1 MKPKETT
8 RAERIKSAS
17 TSRRQAKKEELRS
30 AILEAALALF
40 EEHGYEKFSL
50 RQVAETVGYTP
61 TTIYLYFAN
70 KDALLFQTAM
80 EGFRTFGQRLQAAYD
95 SSKDPRERFL
105 HIGQAYIAFGLEHP
119 VHYRLM
125 FMQRGEF
132 MELTPDNDCESV
144 IDSFKVLQDSVLD
157 CIKAGF
163 LEEGEV
169 ETYANTAWAFV
180 HGIVALAISVPSID
194 KAQVSKM
201 QALFEHTFQEGFFKS
216 AQ

>member
-1 MKPKETT
+1 MKYFIT
-8 RAERIKSAS
+8 KSIM
-17 TSRRQAKKEELRS
+17 LWVI
-30 AILEAALALF
+30 ILGMYTQSIAQNVQSGSMKIHIGSSYTLVAPEDVTLTGGTF
-40 EEHGYEKFSL
+40 GTHIGYEL
-50 RQVAETVGYTP
+50 LDAVANLECNVDGTNSIDT
-61 TTIYLYFAN
+61 
-70 KDALLFQTAM
+70 
-80 EGFRTFGQRLQAAYD
+80 
-95 SSKDPRERFL
+95 SS
-105 HIGQAYIAFGLEHP
+105 A
-119 VHYRLM
+119 
-125 FMQRGEF
+125 GEF
-132 MELTPDNDCESV
+132 KFYASQDNDNDCESV

-201 QALFEHTFQEGFFKS
+201 QAQFEHTFQEGFFKS